1 MSEAKCSEC
10 RWVYVSDDEVKQ
22 YNCLNPLN
30 DLLYNWFNTSTG
42 DVVKNIRRSVEVEP
56 DEVCDE
62 FSQWFPKTEAASK

>member
-1 MSEAKCSEC
+1 MTEKSCAACK
-10 RWVYVSDDEVKQ
+10 WVYKTDEEVPQ
-22 YNCLNPLN
+22 FNCLNPLN

-62 FSQWFPKTEAASK
+62 FKERNLNL